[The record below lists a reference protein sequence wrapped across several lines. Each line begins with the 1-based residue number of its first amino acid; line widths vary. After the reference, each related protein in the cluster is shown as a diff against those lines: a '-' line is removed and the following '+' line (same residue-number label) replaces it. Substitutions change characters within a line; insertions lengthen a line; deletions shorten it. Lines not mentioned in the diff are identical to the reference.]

1 MLVYLIH
8 ANGSA
13 VLHTTYFC
21 TIRTTQWK
29 GKQHFRIRTI
39 LTLWIPW
46 EHLEDHPGVHR
57 PHCENHCPSKLRH
70 HENHWVG
77 GWGRCMQKWRLAP
90 SLDAWGTA
98 GSGQILS
105 CHGSGDFWENWVCV
119 SRNLGELQYRTE
131 NFPQIRMPS
140 WRGWGAM
147 GERNFGYLSAQ
158 MGSPFM
164 VCIRHSVYLVAALY
178 WEQACTQGLLAW
190 RFLKCRS
197 LLE

>member
-1 MLVYLIH
+1 MGQQFYTPLIFVLLGQH
-8 ANGSA
+8 SEKANNILELEQFWPCGSPEST
-13 VLHTTYFC
+13 LKTTQESTDHTV
-21 TIRTTQWK
+21 RTTVLVNR
-29 GKQHFRIRTI
+29 GK
-39 LTLWIPW
+39 
-46 EHLEDHPGVHR
+46 V
-57 PHCENHCPSKLRH
+57 KH

>member
-1 MLVYLIH
+1 MGQQFYTPLIFVLLGQH
-8 ANGSA
+8 SEKANNILELEQFWPCGSPEST
-13 VLHTTYFC
+13 LKTTQESTDHTV
-21 TIRTTQWK
+21 RTTV
-29 GKQHFRIRTI
+29 
-39 LTLWIPW
+39 L
-46 EHLEDHPGVHR
+46 V
-57 PHCENHCPSKLRH
+57 N
-70 HENHWVG
+70 
-77 GWGRCMQKWRLAP
+77 
-90 SLDAWGTA
+90 WGTMKITELGA
-98 GSGQILS
+98 GGGACKSGDWLPLWMLDELQAVGKFWAAM
-105 CHGSGDFWENWVCV
+105 GSGDFWENWVCV

-140 WRGWGAM
+140 WKGWGAM